1 MVQNSGREMEK
12 PLIIGKFM
20 KPKCFKHLDISKF
33 PVEWQKKKIN
43 KKAWMT
49 SSGIEY
55 WPDTLNK
62 VKKRNQKVLDSTCH
76 PNVNSF

>member
-33 PVEWQKKKIN
+33 PVEWQKKKN
-43 KKAWMT
+43 KQE
-49 SSGIEY
+49 S
-55 WPDTLNK
+55 
-62 VKKRNQKVLDSTCH
+62 LDDQLRYRILARYFKQGEETK
-76 PNVNSF
+76 PEGT